1 MHRITIRSAAVLLP
15 LALAGCDAVN
25 RVRGGGDRAE
35 APVSANAGPLTLG
48 LHTPGVLVPGQEGL
62 IRLSLT
68 NRGDTVAH
76 PVRVELQV
84 PEWMEP
90 LPPREGDPEVVMG
103 PGDAGHT
110 RFTYRLDDT
119 LRAGQ
124 TRVLNQRFRV
134 APATRDGS
142 TTWSRAVRA
151 RLLSGSGGVL
161 AEIESEVAVQRGAS
175 PDSARPAA
183 PPAAAAPGEP
193 RDRLGPVH
201 LGMAAAAL
209 RQAAPG
215 AKDTT
220 WSQEGS
226 QERGVLV
233 PLPGEGRALAVLG
246 GDTVMRIE
254 VRDPQTRTREGMG
267 VGSRYSELR
276 AAYGPACAGIGE
288 GIVVV
293 WFPAAPGASFALDA
307 PVPANPGAARALA
320 EGIPATSR
328 VTRWWLRRG
337 ADRC

>member
-1 MHRITIRSAAVLLP
+1 MHRIIIRFAALLP
-15 LALAGCDAVN
+15 LLALAGCDAVN
-25 RVRGGGDRAE
+25 RVRGGGDGAE

-48 LHTPGVLVPGQEGL
+48 MSTPGVLIPGQEGV
-62 IRLSLT
+62 IRLSLA
-68 NRGDTVAH
+68 NRGDTVAR

-90 LPPREGDPEVVMG
+90 LPPREGDPPVTMA

-110 RFTYRLDDT
+110 RFSYRLDDT

-124 TRVLNQRFRV
+124 TRILNQRIRV
-134 APATRDGS
+134 APATRDGA

-151 RLLSGSGGVL
+151 RLLGGSGEVL
-161 AEIESEVAVQRGAS
+161 AEIESEVAVERGAS
-175 PDSARPAA
+175 PDSAPSGA
-183 PPAAAAPGEP
+183 PPAAAAPGEA

-233 PLPGEGRALAVLG
+233 PLEGEARALAVLA

-254 VRDPQTRTREGMG
+254 VRDARTRTREGMG
-267 VGSRYSELR
+267 VGSRLSELR

-288 GIVVV
+288 GIVAV
-293 WFPAAPGASFALDA
+293 WFPAAPGVSFALDA
-307 PVPANPGAARALA
+307 PVPANPGQARETA
-320 EGIPATSR
+320 ERIPATSR
-328 VTRWWLRRG
+328 VTRWWIRRG
-337 ADRC
+337 VDRC

>member
-1 MHRITIRSAAVLLP
+1 MHRIPFRFAAVLPL
-15 LALAGCDAVN
+15 LALAGCDAIN
-25 RVRGGGDRAE
+25 RVRAGEDRAE
-35 APVSANAGPLTLG
+35 APVSANAGSLTLA
-48 LHTPGVLVPGQEGL
+48 LHTPGALSPGQEGV
-62 IRLSLT
+62 IRLSLA

-76 PVRVELQV
+76 PFRVELQV

-90 LPPREGDPEVVMG
+90 LPPREGDPEVTMAA
-103 PGDAGHT
+103 GDAGHT
-110 RFTYRLDDT
+110 RFSYRLDDT

-124 TRVLNQRFRV
+124 TRTLNQRIRV
-134 APATRDGS
+134 DPATRDGAI
-142 TTWSRAVRA
+142 TWSRAVRA
-151 RLLSGSGGVL
+151 RLVGGSGEVL
-161 AEIESEVAVQRGAS
+161 AEIQSEVEVQRGAAT
-175 PDSARPAA
+175 DSAPPAA
-183 PPAAAAPGEP
+183 PPSAAAGEA
-193 RDRLGPVH
+193 RDRLGPVR
-201 LGMAAAAL
+201 LGMTAAAL

-215 AKDTT
+215 AKDTA

-233 PLPGEGRALAVLG
+233 PLEGEGRALAVLA
-246 GDTVMRIE
+246 GDSVMRVE
-254 VRDPQTRTREGMG
+254 VRDPQTRTREGIG

-307 PVPANPGAARALA
+307 AVPANPGAARALA

-337 ADRC
+337 VDRC

>member
-1 MHRITIRSAAVLLP
+1 MHRIIIRSAAVLLP

-48 LHTPGVLVPGQEGL
+48 LHTPGALVPGQEGV
-62 IRLSLT
+62 IRLSLA

-90 LPPREGDPEVVMG
+90 LPPREGDPAVTMAA
-103 PGDAGHT
+103 GDSGHT

-124 TRVLNQRFRV
+124 TRILNQRIRV
-134 APATRDGS
+134 APATRDAA

-151 RLLSGSGGVL
+151 RLLSGSGEVL

-175 PDSARPAA
+175 PDSAAA
-183 PPAAAAPGEP
+183 PPAPAAGGEP
-193 RDRLGPVH
+193 RDRLGPVR
-201 LGMAAAAL
+201 LGMTAAAL
-209 RQAAPG
+209 RQAVPG
-215 AKDTT
+215 TRDTT

-233 PLPGEGRALAVLG
+233 PLQDEARALAVLS
-246 GDTVMRIE
+246 GDSVLRIE
-254 VRDPQTRTREGMG
+254 VREPQTRTREGMG

-288 GIVVV
+288 GVVVV

-307 PVPANPGAARALA
+307 PVPRNPGAARENA
-320 EGIPATSR
+320 EGLPATAR

-337 ADRC
+337 VDRC